1 MCNLRWWVHG
11 VSCVDYLSLKN
22 NIKFIYSNFS
32 SNLWILVAHSV
43 HVFFFRFCFLF
54 LFFLRRGEQTCHS
67 VIQLSPVF
75 TSLIQ
80 NSGIA
85 SFKVLHLNALAI
97 LKCLSERYL
106 EPCQTS
112 MRELFEKQLT
122 VKSHWLFLQKKTSS

>member
-1 MCNLRWWVHG
+1 MHLFKLFFKFMD
-11 VSCVDYLSLKN
+11 SCRT
-22 NIKFIYSNFS
+22 FS
-32 SNLWILVAHSV
+32 TCV
-43 HVFFFRFCFLF
+43 FFRFCFLF

-112 MRELFEKQLT
+112 MRELFQKQLT
-122 VKSHWLFLQKKTSS
+122 IKSHWLFLQKKLHHRCLFEMDPTNSFA

>member
-1 MCNLRWWVHG
+1 MLITYHN
-11 VSCVDYLSLKN
+11 N
-22 NIKFIYSNFS
+22 NIKCNLFKLFFKFMDSCRTFS
-32 SNLWILVAHSV
+32 TC
-43 HVFFFRFCFLF
+43 FFFRFCFLF

-112 MRELFEKQLT
+112 MRELFQKQLT
-122 VKSHWLFLQKKTSS
+122 IKSHWLFLQKKLHHRCLFEMDPTNSFA